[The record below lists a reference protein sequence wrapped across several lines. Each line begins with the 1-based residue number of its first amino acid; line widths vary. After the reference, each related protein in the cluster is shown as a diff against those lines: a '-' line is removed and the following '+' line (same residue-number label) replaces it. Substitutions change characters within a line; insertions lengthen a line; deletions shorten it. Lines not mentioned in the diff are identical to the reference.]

1 MALFGKVAYRRVAE
15 GFFALLSVA
24 LLVLAGY
31 VWLTYRD
38 INNGVT
44 RLPVSVG
51 VRPTGTQD
59 DIDRSDQNLLVVGI
73 DDRSNM
79 TNSEVKLLK
88 VGRDGGSL
96 NTDTMMLVH
105 IPADGSKA
113 TLISLPRDS
122 YVHIPGYGWNRLNS
136 AYADGYTAANGTTNQ
151 KRTAGAD
158 LLIKTVTNLT
168 GLTIDHYVQVSFMGF
183 YDLANAIGGI
193 TVNLCDSVDDTVA
206 YNRSQGV
213 TGGSGFKMSK
223 GVHHLNP
230 VQSLEFVRQRHNFP
244 NGLGDLDRVRR
255 EQYFLTAAFRKVASI
270 GMLFKLASLGDAL
283 KRNVYLDNGLN
294 LLDLAKQMES
304 LSADNIVGE
313 TIPTTPATID
323 GNDVLRVIPKQIHA
337 FVKKVINPPAHTAAP
352 GRHAHK
358 HRAID
363 AKCIS

>member
-1 MALFGKVAYRRVAE
+1 V
-15 GFFALLSVA
+15 FFTLLSVG

-44 RLPVSVG
+44 RLPVAVG
-51 VRPTGTQD
+51 EQPSGKT
-59 DIDRSDQNLLVVGI
+59 DIDRSDENLLVVGI

-79 TNSEVKLLK
+79 TDAEVKMLK

-96 NTDTMMLVH
+96 NTDTMMIVH

-122 YVHIPGYGWNRLNS
+122 YVPIPGHGWNRLNS
-136 AYADGYTAANGTTNQ
+136 AYADGYTAAAGTADQ

-158 LLIKTVTNLT
+158 LLIRTVTNLT

-193 TVNLCDSVDDTVA
+193 TVDLCDSVDDTVA
-206 YNRSQGV
+206 YNKSIGSD
-213 TGGSGFKMSK
+213 GGSGFKMTK
-223 GVHHLNP
+223 GVHHLNA

-244 NGLGDLDRVRR
+244 DGLGDLDRVRR

-270 GMLFKLASLGDAL
+270 GMLFKLAALGDAL
-283 KRNVYLDNGLN
+283 KRNVYLDTGLN

-304 LSADNIVGE
+304 LSANNIVGK
-313 TIPTTPATID
+313 TIPTTPVTVD
-323 GNDVLRVIPKQIHA
+323 GMDVLHVSAARVHR
-337 FVKKVINPPAHTAAP
+337 FVEKVINPPAHTAAKSHH
-352 GRHAHK
+352 RAHK
-358 HRAID
+358 ASD